1 MFPNSSRPKWIRV
14 GWTMGATAAKAES
27 LPDERF
33 RHEAL
38 FYAGDEQFVEACVA
52 FIRAGLE
59 ADEPTLV
66 VALAGKLEK
75 LREALGPDAE
85 RGRFVDMDVVGRNP
99 ARIIPAWQEF
109 VDENAE
115 PGIRLRG
122 IGEPIFPA
130 RDPHELI
137 ECEGH
142 GPLLTPA
149 FAGADRFWLMCPY
162 DVEALPAEVIAQA
175 RRNHPYVAHGEHHEL
190 SADYIGDEAIAEP
203 FAAELPEPPGNPA
216 EFTFGSGQL
225 QDVRRFVREKAVAAG
240 IEPKRA
246 DDLVFAVNEIA
257 TNSIEHGGGSG
268 VLRMWRDGDKAV
280 AEVRDG
286 GRLNDPLA
294 DRRLPALGDHTGR
307 GLWLANQL
315 CDLVQVRSFPGEL
328 VVRLY
333 FSAE

>member
-1 MFPNSSRPKWIRV
+1 LR
-14 GWTMGATAAKAES
+14 AAAHDNLER

-52 FIRAGLE
+52 FIRGGLE

-66 VALAGKLEK
+66 VALAEKLQR

-85 RGRFVDMDVVGRNP
+85 RVQFADMAVVGQNP

-109 VDENAE
+109 VDENAA

-130 RDPHELI
+130 RDPHELV
-137 ECEGH
+137 ECERH
-142 GPLLTPA
+142 EALLNLA

-162 DVEALPAEVIAQA
+162 NTEALPPEVITQA
-175 RRNHPYVAHGEHHEL
+175 RRNHPFVAFGAHREL
-190 SADYIGDEAIAEP
+190 SADYLGEEAIAEP
-203 FAAELPEPPGNPA
+203 FAAELPDPPPDATELG
-216 EFTFGSGQL
+216 FGERDL
-225 QDVRRFVREKAVAAG
+225 KKVRRFVTDNTDDAGVARD
-240 IEPKRA
+240 RA
-246 DDLVFAVNEIA
+246 LHLVVAVNEIA

-268 VLRMWRDGDKAV
+268 VLRMWRDGRKVV
-280 AEVRDG
+280 AEIRDA

-294 DRRLPALGDHTGR
+294 DRRLPGLCDRTGR
-307 GLWLANQL
+307 GLWLANKL

-333 FSAE
+333 FSA